1 MTMITHSAIRS
12 TSRRQHRA
20 QQIRKLFR
28 LHQQRNSLSLLS
40 DRMLRDIGVSR
51 EEALR
56 ESRRPVWDLPQH
68 WLR

>member
-40 DRMLRDIGVSR
+40 DRMLGDIGVSR

-56 ESRRPVWDLPQH
+56 
-68 WLR
+68 